1 MTSSL
6 FATTVVASFFV
17 VALPHMLP
25 CPVPAARY
33 ADGDV
38 VVDENGRR
46 RRFRRRSPASAEV
59 RDGVVQFGQ
68 VTDEDDDDARAAS
81 GGTLPSSSSSSSAPP
96 ASGVM
101 GAVREDRSRRE
112 CPVPKPGGMLGE
124 WLGFHKGERGTHGG
138 EKGR

>member
-33 ADGDV
+33 TDGDV

-46 RRFRRRSPASAEV
+46 RRFRKRAPSAEV
-59 RDGVVQFGQ
+59 KDGVVQFDQ
-68 VTDEDDDDARAAS
+68 ATDEDMRAA
-81 GGTLPSSSSSSSAPP
+81 
-96 ASGVM
+96 
-101 GAVREDRSRRE
+101 DRSRRE

-124 WLGFHKGERGTHGG
+124 WLGFHKSEEGTSKKVER
-138 EKGR
+138 